1 MLYFVTDRKVAVK
14 DFYQIVQEAVA
25 AGVDGI
31 ILREKD
37 LIQKDLYSMAK
48 RVRAIV
54 KGTDTKLMINGNLSV
69 AREVKA
75 QGYHMGFEK
84 FMEEESKNLNDFP
97 GTIGVSVHSVGEAK
111 TAEKKGADYLLAG
124 HVFETSCK
132 KGLEPRGVPWLKEI
146 IEEVNIPLIAIGGI
160 DQKNVNQLQSIGLHG
175 IAVRSLIM
183 ESSEAKSIVKS
194 LRRQW
199 LGD

>member
-1 MLYFVTDRKVAVK
+1 MLYFVTDRKIGGK
-14 DFYQIVQEAVA
+14 DFYQILEDAVE

-37 LIQKDLYSMAK
+37 LDDQRLYAMAK
-48 RVRAIV
+48 RIKSLVEGTSTELIV
-54 KGTDTKLMINGNLSV
+54 NGSLAV
-69 AREVKA
+69 ARAVEA

-84 FMEEESKNLNDFP
+84 FEKAP
-97 GTIGVSVHSVGEAK
+97 GKSLKGFSGRVGVSVHSLKEGK
-111 TAEKKGADYLLAG
+111 IAEKNGADYLLAG

-132 KGLEPRGVPWLKEI
+132 KGLEPRGIPWLREI
-146 IEEVNIPLIAIGGI
+146 IREVNLPVIAIGGI
-160 DQKNVNQLQSIGLHG
+160 EPGNIHRLRPLELHG

-183 ESSEAKSIVKS
+183 ESPEVKHTVKSI
-194 LRRQW
+194 RNQW